1 MPCRPVPHGA
11 SATHNGAA
19 PSSVRYWCE
28 KLSRSIYYSVAPYFI
43 AFEEIR
49 GAGIVKSS

>member
-1 MPCRPVPHGA
+1 M
-11 SATHNGAA
+11 HNGAV

-28 KLSRSIYYSVAPYFI
+28 KTVSLDLLFRRPYFI